1 MKRFLCLLAFA
12 ATASAFAQQATLAP
26 ALVKVDLATVAP
38 SIAKN
43 INVDASKVP
52 TSLEVPVGIA
62 ATACGVSASTLAPQ
76 TSGPAAC
83 NATSTSKELDQLVQ
97 RQLKATAK
105 P

>member
-1 MKRFLCLLAFA
+1 MKRSLSLLACFA
-12 ATASAFAQQATLAP
+12 AASAFAQQATLAP

-43 INVDASKVP
+43 INVDAGKIP

>member
-1 MKRFLCLLAFA
+1 MKRSLSLLAFLA
-12 ATASAFAQQATLAP
+12 ATSAFAQQATLAP
-26 ALVKVDLATVAP
+26 ALVKVDLGTVAP

-43 INVDASKVP
+43 INVDAAKVP

-62 ATACGVSASTLAPQ
+62 ATACGVNASMLAGGA
-76 TSGPAAC
+76 TGPATC